1 MDTTTYRSWLSQVD
15 LLTPEQRD
23 EVIAV
28 LHGRSAKVEVV
39 AAIEN
44 RTPDNRSCPHCGT
57 NGAVKRGQSNGLQR
71 FRCRGC
77 GKTFNALTGTS
88 LAGLRLKER
97 WLDFAAGLRDGD
109 TVRES
114 AERCGVAESTTF
126 RWRHRFLKD
135 ARTSA
140 ETLSGIVEADHTYL
154 LRSRKGEQNLDRPA
168 RQRGGKASKPGVSHE
183 LVPILV
189 AAARAGGIVCAVVPD
204 SSAASVKAVLEP
216 VLATDSILV
225 TDAGA
230 CFSKFADEVGVTHE
244 ALNQTKGE
252 RVRGDLHIQTV
263 NGLHQRCKEFLGK
276 FHGVATKYLD
286 NYIRWFEMSV
296 ANGDATARECI
307 ESSLGTL
314 VKRVGA

>member
-15 LLTPEQRD
+15 LLTPKQRA
-23 EVIAV
+23 EAIAV
-28 LHGRSAKVEVV
+28 LYGRPEKVEVV

-44 RTPDNRSCPHCGT
+44 RTHDDQSCPHCGT

-88 LAGLRLKER
+88 LAGLRLKGR
-97 WLDFAAGLRDGD
+97 WLDFATCLREGD

-114 AERCGVAESTTF
+114 AERCGVAQSTTF

-140 ETLSGIVEADHTYL
+140 EILAGIVEADHTYL
-154 LRSRKGEQNLDRPA
+154 LHSRKGEQNLDRPA
-168 RQRGGKASKPGVSHE
+168 RKRGGKASKPGLSHE

-189 AAARAGGIVCAVVPD
+189 AAARGGGVVSAVVPD
-204 SSAASVKAVLEP
+204 SSSASVKNVLEP

-225 TDAGA
+225 TDAAA
-230 CFSKFADEVGVTHE
+230 CFSKFAAEFGVTHE
-244 ALNQTKGE
+244 ALNQSKGE

-296 ANGDATARECI
+296 ANGDATSRECL
-307 ESSLGTL
+307 EASLGTL
-314 VKRVGA
+314 AKRVRA